1 MPIKLRVTD
10 TDGNIIKEDNLEIS
24 NSDVL
29 LIELGTNIR
38 NNHKETHRVI
48 ARLIEAFKAQKRDP
62 NGFVGFVYPKG
73 SLSFKIIKV
82 VNQKDKP
89 IGILN
94 HQNMI

>member
-48 ARLIEAFKAQKRDP
+48 ARLIEAFKAQKEIQMVLLDLYIR
-62 NGFVGFVYPKG
+62 
-73 SLSFKIIKV
+73 KV
-82 VNQKDKP
+82 V
-89 IGILN
+89 
-94 HQNMI
+94 